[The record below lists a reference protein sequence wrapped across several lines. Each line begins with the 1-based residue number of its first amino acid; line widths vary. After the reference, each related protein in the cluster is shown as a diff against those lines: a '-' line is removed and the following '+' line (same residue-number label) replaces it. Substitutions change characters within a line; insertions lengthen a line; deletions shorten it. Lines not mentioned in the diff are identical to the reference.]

1 MGKNILS
8 ILKVLIVAYV
18 ITGLLLLL
26 SAFLMFKFNL
36 GEGQVRIFVMTVYG
50 IATIVAGI
58 IYGKIKGSKRLL
70 NGACIGLI
78 YFLMLMLVSLVINKG
93 LEDEIHKI
101 IISMIICIA
110 GGSIGGIISWPEN
123 KKNIYL

>member
-110 GGSIGGIISWPEN
+110 GGSIGGIIS
-123 KKNIYL
+123 

>member
-58 IYGKIKGSKRLL
+58 IYGKINREIQNPWCLRASLVFC
-70 NGACIGLI
+70 CIGI
-78 YFLMLMLVSLVINKG
+78 YYAEKGICAIINR
-93 LEDEIHKI
+93 
-101 IISMIICIA
+101 
-110 GGSIGGIISWPEN
+110 
-123 KKNIYL
+123 

>member
-8 ILKVLIVAYV
+8 VLKVLIVAYV

-26 SAFLMFKFNL
+26 SAFLMFKLNL
-36 GEGQVRIFVMTVYG
+36 GEGQVRIFVMTIYG
-50 IATIVAGI
+50 IATIVSGI

-70 NGACIGLI
+70 NGAFIGLI
-78 YFLMLMLVSLVINKG
+78 YFLMLILVSAIINRG

-101 IISMIICIA
+101 IISMIICVA
-110 GGSIGGIISWPEN
+110 GGSIGGIIS
-123 KKNIYL
+123 